1 MRNPHNPRP
10 KGSTGAEGGGGGWMV
25 PKTMSG
31 GVAYRYNSADL
42 TSP

>member
-1 MRNPHNPRP
+1 MRNPHNPCP
-10 KGSTGAEGGGGGWMV
+10 EGSTGAEGGGWMV

>member
-10 KGSTGAEGGGGGWMV
+10 KGSTGAEGGGGWMV